1 MQKCFSL
8 ALPIEDNDNDK
19 DGDDEEE
26 EKEVHL
32 QSVVKQL
39 VILEPHVK
47 GQLPTALQK
56 GSTFRKGLTFENV

>member
-1 MQKCFSL
+1 ML
-8 ALPIEDNDNDK
+8 ALPIEDNDK
-19 DGDDEEE
+19 DDDEEE

>member
-8 ALPIEDNDNDK
+8 ALPIEDNDK
-19 DGDDEEE
+19 DDDDEEE
-26 EKEVHL
+26 EGVHL

-47 GQLPTALQK
+47 RRRCRKVQLLEK
-56 GSTFRKGLTFENV
+56 V

>member
-26 EKEVHL
+26 EGVHL

>member
-26 EKEVHL
+26 EGVHL

-47 GQLPTALQK
+47 RRRCRKVQLLEK
-56 GSTFRKGLTFENV
+56 V